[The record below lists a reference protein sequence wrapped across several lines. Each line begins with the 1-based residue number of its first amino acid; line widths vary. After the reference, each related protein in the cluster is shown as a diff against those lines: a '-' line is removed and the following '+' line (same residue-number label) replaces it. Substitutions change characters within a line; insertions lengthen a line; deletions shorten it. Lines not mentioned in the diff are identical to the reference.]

1 MPQPLLRASI
11 TVDYPN
17 KKAAL
22 NAVEIAVD
30 TAEIVGLV
38 GGSGCGK
45 STFALAILRLL
56 GTRRARVAGRI
67 LFEDQDLLMCSESE
81 MRSLRGRRIAL
92 ALQSAAAALNP
103 ALRIGTQLREAWKA
117 HEKTG
122 PNPQQIASLMRS
134 VELPEDDT
142 FLRRFPGQISVGQAQ
157 RVVIAMAV
165 MHRPSL
171 LIVDEPTSALDLL
184 NSSKIL
190 QLFRSLNRDYGVA
203 ILYISHDLL
212 SVASLCSRLYVM
224 QEGEIVESGPTQD
237 VFSSPHHAYARTL
250 IGALP

>member
-1 MPQPLLRASI
+1 MPQPLLHANI

-22 NAVEIAVD
+22 NGVD
-30 TAEIVGLV
+30 IQVDSAEIVGLV

-45 STFALAILRLL
+45 STLALAILRLL

-67 LFEDQDLLMCSESE
+67 LFEGHDLLMCSESE
-81 MRSLRGRRIAL
+81 MRSFRGRRIAL

-117 HEKTG
+117 HERTS
-122 PNPQQIASLMRS
+122 PTAQDLASLMRS
-134 VELPEDDT
+134 VELPDDDA

-157 RVVIAMAV
+157 RVVIAMAG

-190 QLFRSLNRDYGVA
+190 ELFRSLNREYGVA

-212 SVASLCSRLYVM
+212 SVASLCSKLYVM
-224 QEGEIVESGPTQD
+224 QDGEIVESGPTYD
-237 VFSSPHHAYARTL
+237 VFGSPRHAYARTL